1 MRLSLLDLARCFLQ
15 VSFSSVG
22 GAQSP
27 LRYMLVT
34 KYKWLAEEEFAE
46 TFGICQTL
54 PGAVG
59 ANVALMVGD
68 RYAGWQG
75 AIVSVLAFSLPAMV
89 FAVFLA
95 MGAINLAAVSPR
107 VVHAE
112 IAVAAAAAGLSI
124 GNAGRLI
131 GYLWN
136 GSDGT
141 ELQWYRAARLAVTP
155 IGLIL
160 VVGLHLALPYAVIAL
175 VAIGLGVERVRVLA
189 LRERAR
195 R

>member
-22 GAQSP
+22 GAQAP
-27 LRYMLVT
+27 LRYMLVV
-34 KYKWLAEEEFAE
+34 KRKWLDEEEFAE

-68 RYAGWQG
+68 RYAGWRG
-75 AIVSVLAFSLPAMV
+75 AIVAVLAFSLPAMV

-95 MGAINLAAVSPR
+95 MAAIDLAAVSPR
-107 VVHAE
+107 VAHAE

-124 GNAGRLI
+124 GNASRLI
-131 GYLWN
+131 AALWK
-136 GSDGT
+136 GT
-141 ELQWYRAARLAVTP
+141 GGIEEWWYRVVRLAVTP
-155 IGLIL
+155 IGLVL
-160 VVGLHLALPYAVIAL
+160 VVGRHLALPYAVVVM
-175 VAIGLGVERVRVLA
+175 VAIGVCVERVRVL
-189 LRERAR
+189 REPGR
-195 R
+195 

>member
-22 GAQSP
+22 GAQAP
-27 LRYMLVT
+27 LRFMLVS
-34 KYKWLAEEEFAE
+34 KRKWLTEEEFAE

-68 RYAGWQG
+68 RYAGWRG
-75 AIVSVLAFSLPAMV
+75 AVVSVLAFSLPAMV

-95 MGAINLAAVSPR
+95 MGAIRAAAFSPR
-107 VVHAE
+107 VAHAE

-124 GNAGRLI
+124 GLAGRLVAV
-131 GYLWN
+131 LWK
-136 GSDGT
+136 GADGT
-141 ELQWYRAARLAVTP
+141 ERGWYRALRLGVTP
-155 IGLIL
+155 VGLIL
-160 VVGLHLALPYAVIAL
+160 VVGWHLALPYAVVVML
-175 VAIGLGVERVRVLA
+175 AIGLGVEA
-189 LRERAR
+189 LRAR
-195 R
+195 RLRGTTAS

>member
-22 GAQSP
+22 GAQAP
-27 LRYMLVT
+27 LRYMLVV
-34 KYKWLAEEEFAE
+34 KRKWLQEEEFAE

-68 RYAGWQG
+68 RYAGWRG
-75 AIVSVLAFSLPAMV
+75 AIVAVLAFSLPAMV

-95 MGAINLAAVSPR
+95 MAAIHFAALSPR
-107 VVHAE
+107 IVHAE

-124 GNAGRLI
+124 GLAARLI
-131 GYLWN
+131 GVLWN
-136 GSDGT
+136 GADAVA
-141 ELQWYRAARLAVTP
+141 ERPWYRAVRLAVTP
-155 IGLIL
+155 VGLVL
-160 VVGLHLALPYAVIAL
+160 VVGLHLALPYAVVVML
-175 VAIGLGVERVRVLA
+175 AIGLSVESL
-189 LRERAR
+189 RAR
-195 R
+195 QNPAR